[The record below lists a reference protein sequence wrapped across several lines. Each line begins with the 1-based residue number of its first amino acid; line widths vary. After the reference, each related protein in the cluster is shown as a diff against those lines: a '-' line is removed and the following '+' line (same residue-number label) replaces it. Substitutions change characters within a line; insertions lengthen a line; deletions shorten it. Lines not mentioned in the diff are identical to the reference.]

1 MKILLV
7 EDNRELSAD
16 IVQLLVEK
24 FFVVESAITVA
35 DAIEKLNS
43 YKYNLVIVDIGLPD
57 GSGMDVIKEIKSKR
71 LNSGILILTARNS
84 IADKVQGLDLG
95 ADDYITK
102 PFHSAE
108 LIARVKAI
116 VRRFAPDNNDVLQ
129 FEEIIVNM
137 QNNSLKVN
145 NRELVLT
152 RKEFDLLVYFL
163 FNVRRLLTKESIAE
177 HLWGDHIDQADS
189 FDFVYNHIKNL
200 RKKLMNAGCRDYIKA
215 KYGMGYIFGNNHEE
229 K

>member
-7 EDNRELSAD
+7 EDNRELSKD
-16 IVQLLVEK
+16 IVQLLEEK
-24 FFVVESAITVA
+24 YFIVESTITVA